1 MFFIGAVKYFNIM
14 EKRKRISS
22 NLFTTYSHGISQLPG
37 QGPHKHQDSFQ
48 LLPRWFSENF
58 MIKYFSMVFL
68 EDKYLAKSRVLADMK
83 MSRNGSKNLDLEMIY
98 ARFSE
103 M

>member
-1 MFFIGAVKYFNIM
+1 
-14 EKRKRISS
+14 
-22 NLFTTYSHGISQLPG
+22 
-37 QGPHKHQDSFQ
+37 
-48 LLPRWFSENF
+48 

-83 MSRNGSKNLDLEMIY
+83 MSRNGSKNLDLERIY

>member
-1 MFFIGAVKYFNIM
+1 M
-14 EKRKRISS
+14 
-22 NLFTTYSHGISQLPG
+22 
-37 QGPHKHQDSFQ
+37 
-48 LLPRWFSENF
+48 LPRWFSENF

>member
-1 MFFIGAVKYFNIM
+1 M
-14 EKRKRISS
+14 
-22 NLFTTYSHGISQLPG
+22 ISQLPG
-37 QGPHKHQDSFQ
+37 QGPHKHQGSFG

-58 MIKYFSMVFL
+58 TIKYFSMVFL

-98 ARFSE
+98 ARFSQISYFSLD
-103 M
+103 

>member
-1 MFFIGAVKYFNIM
+1 MTSWKKGKGY
-14 EKRKRISS
+14 RQ
-22 NLFTTYSHGISQLPG
+22 TYSQGISQLPG

-48 LLPRWFSENF
+48 LLRRWFSENF
-58 MIKYFSMVFL
+58 MIEYFSMVFL

-98 ARFSE
+98 VRFSE

>member
-1 MFFIGAVKYFNIM
+1 MFYIGAVIYYDIM
-14 EKRKRISS
+14 EKGKGYRQTHSQG
-22 NLFTTYSHGISQLPG
+22 FSQLPG

-68 EDKYLAKSRVLADMK
+68 GDKYLAKSRVLADMK